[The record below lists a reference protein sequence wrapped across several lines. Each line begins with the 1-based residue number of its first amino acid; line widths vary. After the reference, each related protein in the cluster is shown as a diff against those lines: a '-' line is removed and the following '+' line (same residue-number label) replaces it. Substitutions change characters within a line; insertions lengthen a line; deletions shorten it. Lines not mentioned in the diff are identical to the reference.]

1 MADTIKARRELY
13 KQFQEAFP
21 LEYLKEMPLE
31 KYTNLHEVDL
41 VDTFCYWIEIK
52 TQAIGS
58 MKGGSSFKFGIYK
71 YINKPN
77 AAYMQADDQYAWY
90 RKYNKETAQD
100 AYIVVRDAVVRVAE
114 LASKGDF
121 EEIDAIDELGDV
133 FKWKI
138 AYLYSD
144 ETLIPIYKREWLN
157 AIARELG
164 MDEPEQKEISDI
176 QYFLIDQRNGK
187 DIYQYHDDLYA
198 LLSNNTKE
206 LSRQLKSAVREK
218 LKHDDRL
225 KANQSGRN
233 YIWIGTNNNKLNSS
247 DCHYELCWDKS
258 AKANHDG
265 ETVFVELH
273 CEEKSTKKQFE
284 SLRDIDGLSE
294 FPWGKGNL
302 GFRINNDGW
311 DISAD
316 SIEDLADI
324 LIDELHQLDDLV
336 GEKVEKIESALA
348 SDSDTNSDIRYW
360 MYAPG
365 ENASMWSLCQE
376 KKLICIGWSDMG
388 DLSQY
393 NSIEEVGAKMQE
405 VYNDKNSSF
414 TNDRLAVWEFTKVMK
429 PGDVIIVKQGKSK
442 ILGRGIVTGDYQ
454 YDTSYD
460 FSNIR
465 SVEWTHIGEWNAPH
479 QTVMKT
485 LTDITKYPD
494 YVTNL
499 ENLFDN
505 KNPESS
511 TTKRY
516 WWLVANPK
524 IWSFSDMKVGD
535 IQDYTLYNEN
545 GNKRRIFQN
554 FLDAK
559 EGDVVIGYE
568 STPTKQIVALAE
580 VAKASDGK
588 AIIFKKT
595 ESLPSPIDF
604 STIRP
609 IPDLSEMEYLKNS
622 QGSFYKLTEDEFNTL
637 MDVIREYNP
646 KVEEKNNAK
655 YTEDDFLNEV
665 YLPKESYRRMKALL
679 LSKKNIILQGAPG
692 VGKTFSAK
700 RLAYSIMGEKDPSR
714 VEFIQFHQ
722 SYAYEDFIMGYKPN
736 EEGGFFLKKG
746 VFYKFCKQAKAD
758 PDRPYFFIIDEINR
772 GNMSKIFGEL
782 LMLIENDY
790 RGETVKLA
798 YSDELFDVPSNL
810 YIIGM
815 MNTADRSLAM
825 IDYALRRRF
834 SFFDMKPGFDSDGF
848 IQYQKGQNSPL
859 FDQVIEAIK
868 SLNLIIA
875 DDDSLGDGFCIG
887 HSYFC
892 NQEHITE
899 EWLKNTIEFDV
910 LPMLREYWFDNNDLY
925 EQQDDK
931 LMGLFND

>member
-1 MADTIKARRELY
+1 MADTIKERRELY

-21 LEYLKEMPLE
+21 IESLGKMPLE

-41 VDTFCYWIEIK
+41 DDTFCYWIENK
-52 TQAIGS
+52 TRSIGS

-71 YINKPN
+71 YLERPN
-77 AAYMQADDQYAWY
+77 VSYMQSDDQYAWY
-90 RKYNKETAQD
+90 RKYDKETAQE
-100 AYIVVRDAVVRVAE
+100 AYVIVRNAVVRIAE
-114 LASKGDF
+114 HASKGEF

-138 AYLYSD
+138 AFLYSD
-144 ETLIPIYKREWLN
+144 ETLIPIYKREWLDS
-157 AIARELG
+157 IARELG
-164 MDEPEQKEISDI
+164 MDKPEEKGISDI
-176 QYFLIDQRNGK
+176 QYYLIDQRNGK
-187 DIYQYHDDLYA
+187 DIYEYHDE
-198 LLSNNTKE
+198 LLSLLPDNTKE
-206 LSRQLKSAVREK
+206 AFKQLKSAVREK
-218 LKHDDRL
+218 LKYDSRL
-225 KANQSGRN
+225 KANKSGTE
-233 YIWIGTNNNKLNSS
+233 YLWIGTTDNKLNSS
-247 DCHYELCWDKS
+247 DCHYELCWDKYV
-258 AKANHDG
+258 KASHDG
-265 ETVFVELH
+265 KKVFVELH
-273 CEEKSTKKQFE
+273 CEKKSTVKQFE
-284 SLRDIDGLSE
+284 SLRDIEGLSE
-294 FPWGKGNL
+294 FPWGSGNL

-311 DISAD
+311 DISSD
-316 SIEDLADI
+316 STEDLADI
-324 LIDELHQLDDLV
+324 LIEELHQLDDLV
-336 GEKVEKIESALA
+336 GVTVENIESNLV
-348 SDSDTNSDIRYW
+348 SDIRYW

-365 ENASMWSLCQE
+365 ENASMWPLCQE

-460 FSNIR
+460 FCNIR

-494 YVTNL
+494 YVTDL
-499 ENLFDN
+499 ENLFDS
-505 KNPESS
+505 KNPVSS
-511 TTKRY
+511 TTNRY

-535 IQDYTLYNEN
+535 IQDYTLYNSN

-554 FLDAK
+554 FLDAR
-559 EGDVVIGYE
+559 EGDIVIGYE

-580 VAKASDGK
+580 VAKANDGK
-588 AIIFKKT
+588 RIIFKKT

-604 STIRP
+604 STFRP

-692 VGKTFSAK
+692 VGKTYSAK

-736 EEGGFFLKKG
+736 EEGGFYLKKG
-746 VFYKFCKQAKAD
+746 VFYNFCKKVKAD

-798 YSDELFDVPSNL
+798 YSDEPFDVPSNL

-834 SFFDMKPGFDSDGF
+834 SFFDMRPGFDSGGF
-848 IQYQKGQNSPL
+848 IKYQKDQNSPL

-875 DDDSLGDGFCIG
+875 EDDSLGDGFCIG

-925 EQQDDK
+925 EQQVGK

>member
-1 MADTIKARRELY
+1 MADTIKERRGLY

-21 LEYLKEMPLE
+21 IESLEKMPLE

-41 VDTFCYWIEIK
+41 DDTFCYWIENK
-52 TQAIGS
+52 TRSIGS

-71 YINKPN
+71 YLERPN
-77 AAYMQADDQYAWY
+77 VSYMQSDDQYAWY
-90 RKYNKETAQD
+90 RKYNKETAQE
-100 AYIVVRDAVVRVAE
+100 AYVIVRNAVVRIAE
-114 LASKGDF
+114 HASKGEF

-138 AYLYSD
+138 AFLYSD
-144 ETLIPIYKREWLN
+144 ETLIPIYKREWLDS
-157 AIARELG
+157 IARELG
-164 MDEPEQKEISDI
+164 MDKPEEKGISDI
-176 QYFLIDQRNGK
+176 QYYLIDQRNGK
-187 DIYQYHDDLYA
+187 DIYEYHDE
-198 LLSNNTKE
+198 LLSLLPDNTKE
-206 LSRQLKSAVREK
+206 AFKQLKSAVREK
-218 LKHDDRL
+218 LKYDSRL
-225 KANQSGRN
+225 KANKSGTE
-233 YIWIGTNNNKLNSS
+233 YLWIGTTDNKLNSS
-247 DCHYELCWDKS
+247 DCHYELCWDKYV
-258 AKANHDG
+258 KASHDG
-265 ETVFVELH
+265 KKVFVELH
-273 CEEKSTKKQFE
+273 CEKKSTVKQFE
-284 SLRDIDGLSE
+284 SLRDIEGLSE
-294 FPWGKGNL
+294 FPWGSGNL

-311 DISAD
+311 DISSD
-316 SIEDLADI
+316 STEDLADI
-324 LIDELHQLDDLV
+324 LIEELHQLDDLV
-336 GEKVEKIESALA
+336 GVTVENIESNLV
-348 SDSDTNSDIRYW
+348 SDIRYW

-365 ENASMWSLCQE
+365 ENASMWPLCQE

-460 FSNIR
+460 FCNIR

-494 YVTNL
+494 YVTDL
-499 ENLFDN
+499 ENLFDS
-505 KNPESS
+505 KNPVSS
-511 TTKRY
+511 TTNRY

-535 IQDYTLYNEN
+535 IQDYTLYNSN

-554 FLDAK
+554 FLDAR
-559 EGDVVIGYE
+559 EGDIVIGYE

-580 VAKASDGK
+580 VAKANDGK
-588 AIIFKKT
+588 RIIFKKT

-604 STIRP
+604 STFRP

-646 KVEEKNNAK
+646 KVEEKHNTK
-655 YTEDDFLNEV
+655 YTEDDFLNDV
-665 YLPKESYRRMKALL
+665 YLPKKSYRRMKALL

-692 VGKTFSAK
+692 VGKTYSAK

-736 EEGGFFLKKG
+736 EEGGFYLKKG
-746 VFYKFCKQAKAD
+746 VFYNFCKKVKAD

-798 YSDELFDVPSNL
+798 YSDEPFDVPSNL

-834 SFFDMKPGFDSDGF
+834 SFFDMRPGFDSGGF
-848 IQYQKGQNSPL
+848 IQYQKDQNSPL

-868 SLNLIIA
+868 SLNQIIA

-925 EQQDDK
+925 EQQVGK

>member
-1 MADTIKARRELY
+1 MADTIKERRELY

-21 LEYLKEMPLE
+21 IESLEKMPLE

-41 VDTFCYWIEIK
+41 DDTFCYWIENK
-52 TQAIGS
+52 TRSIGS

-71 YINKPN
+71 YLERPN
-77 AAYMQADDQYAWY
+77 VSYMQSDDQYAWY
-90 RKYNKETAQD
+90 RKYNKETAQE
-100 AYIVVRDAVVRVAE
+100 AYVIVRNAVVRIAE
-114 LASKGDF
+114 HASKGEF

-138 AYLYSD
+138 AFLYSD
-144 ETLIPIYKREWLN
+144 ETLIPIYKREWLDS
-157 AIARELG
+157 IARELG
-164 MDEPEQKEISDI
+164 MDKPEEKGISDI
-176 QYFLIDQRNGK
+176 QYYLIDQRNGK
-187 DIYQYHDDLYA
+187 DIYEYHDE
-198 LLSNNTKE
+198 LLSLLPDNTKE
-206 LSRQLKSAVREK
+206 AFKQLKSAVREK
-218 LKHDDRL
+218 LKYDSRL
-225 KANQSGRN
+225 KANKSGTE
-233 YIWIGTNNNKLNSS
+233 YLWIGTTDNKLNSS
-247 DCHYELCWDKS
+247 DCHYELCWDKYV
-258 AKANHDG
+258 KASHDG
-265 ETVFVELH
+265 KKVFVELH
-273 CEEKSTKKQFE
+273 CEKKSTVKQFE
-284 SLRDIDGLSE
+284 SLRDIEGLSE
-294 FPWGKGNL
+294 FPWGSGNL

-311 DISAD
+311 DISSD
-316 SIEDLADI
+316 STEDLADI
-324 LIDELHQLDDLV
+324 LIEELHQLDDLV
-336 GEKVEKIESALA
+336 GVTVENIESNLV
-348 SDSDTNSDIRYW
+348 SDIRYW

-365 ENASMWSLCQE
+365 ENASMWPLCQE

-405 VYNDKNSSF
+405 VYNDKNNSF

-460 FSNIR
+460 FCNIR
-465 SVEWTHIGEWNAPH
+465 SVEWTHIGEWDAPH

-494 YVTNL
+494 YVTVL
-499 ENLFDN
+499 ENLFDS
-505 KNPESS
+505 KNPVSS
-511 TTKRY
+511 TTRY

-535 IQDYTLYNEN
+535 IQDYTLYNSN

-554 FLDAK
+554 FLDAR
-559 EGDVVIGYE
+559 EGDIVIGYE

-580 VAKASDGK
+580 VAKANDGK
-588 AIIFKKT
+588 RIIFKKT

-604 STIRP
+604 STFRP

-692 VGKTFSAK
+692 VGKTYSAK

-736 EEGGFFLKKG
+736 EEGGFYLKKG
-746 VFYKFCKQAKAD
+746 VFYNFCKKVKAD

-798 YSDELFDVPSNL
+798 YSDEPFDVPSNL

-834 SFFDMKPGFDSDGF
+834 SFFDMRPGFDSGGF
-848 IQYQKGQNSPL
+848 IKYQKDQNSPL

-875 DDDSLGDGFCIG
+875 EDDSLGDGFCIG

-925 EQQDDK
+925 EQQVGK

>member
-1 MADTIKARRELY
+1 MADTIKERRELY

-21 LEYLKEMPLE
+21 IESLEKMPLE

-41 VDTFCYWIEIK
+41 DDTFCYWIENK
-52 TQAIGS
+52 TRSIGS

-71 YINKPN
+71 YLERPN
-77 AAYMQADDQYAWY
+77 VSYMQSDDQYAWY
-90 RKYNKETAQD
+90 RKYNKETAQE
-100 AYIVVRDAVVRVAE
+100 AYVIVRNAVVRIAE
-114 LASKGDF
+114 HASKGEF

-138 AYLYSD
+138 AFLYSD
-144 ETLIPIYKREWLN
+144 ETLIPIYKREWLDS
-157 AIARELG
+157 IARELG
-164 MDEPEQKEISDI
+164 MDKPEEKGISDI
-176 QYFLIDQRNGK
+176 QYYLIDQRNGK
-187 DIYQYHDDLYA
+187 DIYEYHDE
-198 LLSNNTKE
+198 LLSLLPDNTKE
-206 LSRQLKSAVREK
+206 AFKQLKSAVREK
-218 LKHDDRL
+218 LKYDSRL
-225 KANQSGRN
+225 KANKSGTE
-233 YIWIGTNNNKLNSS
+233 YLWIGTTDNKLNSS
-247 DCHYELCWDKS
+247 DCHYELCWDKYV
-258 AKANHDG
+258 KASHDG
-265 ETVFVELH
+265 KKVFVELH
-273 CEEKSTKKQFE
+273 CEKKSTVKQFE
-284 SLRDIDGLSE
+284 SLRDIEGLSE
-294 FPWGKGNL
+294 FPWGSGNL

-311 DISAD
+311 DISSD
-316 SIEDLADI
+316 STEDLADI
-324 LIDELHQLDDLV
+324 LIEELHQLDDLV
-336 GEKVEKIESALA
+336 GVTVENIESNLV
-348 SDSDTNSDIRYW
+348 SDIRYW

-365 ENASMWSLCQE
+365 ENASMWPLCQE

-460 FSNIR
+460 FCNIR

-494 YVTNL
+494 YVTDL
-499 ENLFDN
+499 ENLFDS
-505 KNPESS
+505 KNPVSS
-511 TTKRY
+511 TTNRY

-535 IQDYTLYNEN
+535 IQDYTLYNSN

-554 FLDAK
+554 FLDAR
-559 EGDVVIGYE
+559 EGDIVIGYE

-580 VAKASDGK
+580 VAKANDGK
-588 AIIFKKT
+588 RIIFKKT

-604 STIRP
+604 STFRP

-646 KVEEKNNAK
+646 KVEEKHNTK
-655 YTEDDFLNEV
+655 YTEDDFLNDV
-665 YLPKESYRRMKALL
+665 YLPKKSYRRMKALL

-692 VGKTFSAK
+692 VGKTYSAK

-736 EEGGFFLKKG
+736 EEGGFYLKKG
-746 VFYKFCKQAKAD
+746 VFYNFCKKVKAD

-798 YSDELFDVPSNL
+798 YSDEPFDVPSNL

-834 SFFDMKPGFDSDGF
+834 SFFDMRPGFDSGGF
-848 IQYQKGQNSPL
+848 IKYQKDQNSPL

-875 DDDSLGDGFCIG
+875 EDDSLGDGFCIG

-925 EQQDDK
+925 EQQVGK

>member
-1 MADTIKARRELY
+1 MADTIKERRELY

-21 LEYLKEMPLE
+21 IEYLKEMPLE
-31 KYTNLHEVDL
+31 KYTNLNREDS
-41 VDTFCYWIEIK
+41 FCYWLESR
-52 TQAIGS
+52 TNSLGS
-58 MKGGSSFKFGIYK
+58 LWGGSSFKFGIYK
-71 YINKPN
+71 YIQKPN
-77 AAYMQADDQYAWY
+77 VPYIQSDDNYAWY
-90 RKYNKETAQD
+90 KKYNKSTSQE
-100 AYIVVRDAVVRVAE
+100 AYNVVRDAVIMIAE
-114 LASKGDF
+114 LASRGEF

-138 AYLYSD
+138 AFLYSD
-144 ETLIPIYKREWLN
+144 ETLIPIYKREMLDKV
-157 AIARELG
+157 ALKLD
-164 MDEPEQKEISDI
+164 MDEPKKSSTSGI
-176 QYFLIDQRNGK
+176 QRFLIEKKGNK
-187 DIYQYHDDLYA
+187 DLYVFYDE
-198 LLSNNTKE
+198 LLSILEENNAQNTFSEFRKAVKE
-206 LSRQLKSAVREK
+206 RLNEDPS
-218 LKHDDRL
+218 L
-225 KANQSGRN
+225 KASKSGPGFLWVCTKN
-233 YIWIGTNNNKLNSS
+233 GDLNSS
-247 DCHYELCWDKS
+247 DCHYELCWDETKM
-258 AKANHDG
+258 AGHDG
-265 ETVFVELH
+265 KKVFVELH
-273 CEEKSTKKQFE
+273 CENKKTFKQFE
-284 SLRDIDGLSE
+284 SLKDIEGVFE
-294 FPWGKGNL
+294 FPWGNNNL
-302 GFRINNDGW
+302 GIRLNNEGW
-311 DISAD
+311 EVTPDA
-316 SIEDLADI
+316 IEDLADI
-324 LIDELHQLDDLV
+324 VIEELHELDNLV
-336 GEKVEKIESALA
+336 GEQAKGIEAEISTTTDSA
-348 SDSDTNSDIRYW
+348 STTDIKYW

-365 ENASMWSLCQE
+365 ENASMWPLCQE

-393 NSIEEVGAKMQE
+393 NSLEEVGAKMQE
-405 VYNDKNSSF
+405 VYNDKNNSF

-429 PGDVIIVKQGKSK
+429 PGDIIIVKQGKSK

-460 FSNIR
+460 FCNIR

-485 LTDITKYPD
+485 LTDITKYPN
-494 YVTNL
+494 YVTDL
-499 ENLFDN
+499 ENLFDS
-505 KNPESS
+505 KNSESS
-511 TTKRY
+511 PTKRY

-524 IWSFSDMKVGD
+524 IWSISDMKVGD
-535 IQDYTLYNEN
+535 VQDYTLYNEN

-736 EEGGFFLKKG
+736 EEGGFYLKKG
-746 VFYKFCKQAKAD
+746 VFYNFCKKVKAD
-758 PDRPYFFIIDEINR
+758 PDRRYFFIIDEINR

-834 SFFDMKPGFDSDGF
+834 SFFDMRPGFDSDGF

-925 EQQDDK
+925 EQQAGK

>member
-1 MADTIKARRELY
+1 MADTIKERRELY
-13 KQFQEAFP
+13 RQFQEAFP
-21 LEYLKEMPLE
+21 IEYLKEMPLE

-41 VDTFCYWIEIK
+41 DDTFCYWIEIK
-52 TQAIGS
+52 TRSIGS

-71 YINKPN
+71 YLERPN
-77 AAYMQADDQYAWY
+77 VSYMQSDDQYAWY
-90 RKYNKETAQD
+90 RKYNKETAQE
-100 AYIVVRDAVVRVAE
+100 AYVIVRNAVVKIAE
-114 LASKGDF
+114 HASRGEFD
-121 EEIDAIDELGDV
+121 EIDSIDELGDV

-138 AYLYSD
+138 AFLYSD

-157 AIARELG
+157 SIARKLG
-164 MDEPEQKEISDI
+164 MDKPEQKAISDV
-176 QYFLIDQRNGK
+176 QYYLIDQRKGK
-187 DIYQYHDDLYA
+187 DIYEYHDELFA
-198 LLSNNTKE
+198 LSPDNTKE
-206 LSRQLKSAVREK
+206 AFKQLKSVVREK
-218 LKHDDRL
+218 LKHDSRL
-225 KANQSGRN
+225 KTNKSGTD
-233 YIWIGTNNNKLNSS
+233 YLWIGTTDNTLNSS
-247 DCHYELCWDKS
+247 DCHYELCWDKYV
-258 AKANHDG
+258 KANHDG
-265 ETVFVELH
+265 NKVFVELH
-273 CEEKSTKKQFE
+273 CENKNTIKQYE
-284 SLRDIDGLSE
+284 PLRNIEGLSE
-294 FPWGKGNL
+294 FPWGSGNL
-302 GFRINNDGW
+302 GFRISNDGW
-311 DISAD
+311 DITSD
-316 SIEDLADI
+316 STEELADI
-324 LIDELHQLDDLV
+324 LIDELHRLDDLV
-336 GEKVEKIESALA
+336 GKTVENIESNLV
-348 SDSDTNSDIRYW
+348 SSSDIKYW

-365 ENASMWSLCQE
+365 ENASMWPLCQE
-376 KKLICIGWSDMG
+376 KKLICIGWSAMG

-405 VYNDKNSSF
+405 VYNDKNNSF

-442 ILGRGIVTGDYQ
+442 ILGRGIVKGDYQ

-460 FSNIR
+460 FCNIR
-465 SVEWTHIGEWNAPH
+465 SVEWTHIGEWDAPH

-485 LTDITKYPD
+485 LTDITKYPN
-494 YVTNL
+494 YVTDL
-499 ENLFDN
+499 ENLFDS
-505 KNPESS
+505 KNSESS
-511 TTKRY
+511 STKRY

-524 IWSFSDMKVGD
+524 IWSISDMKVGD
-535 IQDYTLYNEN
+535 VQDYTLYNEN

-834 SFFDMKPGFDSDGF
+834 SFGVSRSFRASSSAAK
-848 IQYQKGQNSPL
+848 
-859 FDQVIEAIK
+859 
-868 SLNLIIA
+868 
-875 DDDSLGDGFCIG
+875 
-887 HSYFC
+887 
-892 NQEHITE
+892 
-899 EWLKNTIEFDV
+899 
-910 LPMLREYWFDNNDLY
+910 LPPARCSFSCAFSF
-925 EQQDDK
+925 
-931 LMGLFND
+931 GAAP

>member
-1 MADTIKARRELY
+1 MADTIKERRELY

-21 LEYLKEMPLE
+21 IESLGKMPLE

-41 VDTFCYWIEIK
+41 DDTFCYWIENK
-52 TQAIGS
+52 TRSIGS

-71 YINKPN
+71 YLERPN
-77 AAYMQADDQYAWY
+77 VSYMQSDDQYAWY
-90 RKYNKETAQD
+90 RKYDKETAQE
-100 AYIVVRDAVVRVAE
+100 AYVIVRNAVVRIAE
-114 LASKGDF
+114 HASKGEF

-138 AYLYSD
+138 AFLYSD
-144 ETLIPIYKREWLN
+144 ETLIPIYKREWLDS
-157 AIARELG
+157 IARELG
-164 MDEPEQKEISDI
+164 MDKPEEKGISDI
-176 QYFLIDQRNGK
+176 QYYLIDQRNGK
-187 DIYQYHDDLYA
+187 DIYEYHDE
-198 LLSNNTKE
+198 LLSLLPDNTKE
-206 LSRQLKSAVREK
+206 AFKQLKSAVREK
-218 LKHDDRL
+218 LKYDSRL
-225 KANQSGRN
+225 KANKSGTE
-233 YIWIGTNNNKLNSS
+233 YLWIGTTDNKLNSS
-247 DCHYELCWDKS
+247 DCHYELCWDKYV
-258 AKANHDG
+258 KASHDG
-265 ETVFVELH
+265 KKVFVELH
-273 CEEKSTKKQFE
+273 CEKKSTVKQFE
-284 SLRDIDGLSE
+284 SLRDIEGLSE
-294 FPWGKGNL
+294 FPWGSGNL

-311 DISAD
+311 DISSD
-316 SIEDLADI
+316 STEDLADI
-324 LIDELHQLDDLV
+324 LIEELHQLDDLV
-336 GEKVEKIESALA
+336 GVTVENIESNLV
-348 SDSDTNSDIRYW
+348 SDIRYW

-365 ENASMWSLCQE
+365 ENASMWPLCQE
-376 KKLICIGWSDMG
+376 KKLICIGWSAMG

-405 VYNDKNSSF
+405 VYNDKSNSF

-460 FSNIR
+460 FCNIR

-494 YVTNL
+494 YVTDL
-499 ENLFDN
+499 ENLFDS
-505 KNPESS
+505 KNPVSS
-511 TTKRY
+511 TTNRY

-535 IQDYTLYNEN
+535 IQDYTLYNSN

-554 FLDAK
+554 FLDAR
-559 EGDVVIGYE
+559 EGDIVIGYE

-580 VAKASDGK
+580 VAKANDGK
-588 AIIFKKT
+588 RIIFKKT

-604 STIRP
+604 STFRP

-692 VGKTFSAK
+692 VGKTYSAK

-736 EEGGFFLKKG
+736 EEGGFYLKKG
-746 VFYKFCKQAKAD
+746 VFYNFCKKVKAD

-798 YSDELFDVPSNL
+798 YSDEPFDVPSNL

-834 SFFDMKPGFDSDGF
+834 SFFDMRPGFDSGGF
-848 IQYQKGQNSPL
+848 IKYQKDQNSPL

-868 SLNLIIA
+868 SLNQIIA

-925 EQQDDK
+925 EQQVGK

>member
-1 MADTIKARRELY
+1 MADTIKERRGLY

-21 LEYLKEMPLE
+21 IESLEKMPLE

-41 VDTFCYWIEIK
+41 DDTFCYWIENK
-52 TQAIGS
+52 TRSIGS

-71 YINKPN
+71 YLERPN
-77 AAYMQADDQYAWY
+77 VSYMQSDDQYAWY
-90 RKYNKETAQD
+90 RKYNKETAQE
-100 AYIVVRDAVVRVAE
+100 AYVIVRNAVVRIAE
-114 LASKGDF
+114 HASKGEF

-138 AYLYSD
+138 AFLYSD
-144 ETLIPIYKREWLN
+144 ETLIPIYKREWLDS
-157 AIARELG
+157 IARELG
-164 MDEPEQKEISDI
+164 MDKPEEKGISDI
-176 QYFLIDQRNGK
+176 QYYLIDQRNGK
-187 DIYQYHDDLYA
+187 DIYEYHDE
-198 LLSNNTKE
+198 LLSLLPDNTKE
-206 LSRQLKSAVREK
+206 AFKQLKSAVREK
-218 LKHDDRL
+218 LKYDSRL
-225 KANQSGRN
+225 KANKSGTE
-233 YIWIGTNNNKLNSS
+233 YLWIGTTDNKLNSS
-247 DCHYELCWDKS
+247 DCHYELCWDKYV
-258 AKANHDG
+258 KASHDG
-265 ETVFVELH
+265 KKVFVELH
-273 CEEKSTKKQFE
+273 CERKSTVKQFE
-284 SLRDIDGLSE
+284 SLRDIEGLSE
-294 FPWGKGNL
+294 FPWGSGNL

-311 DISAD
+311 DISSD
-316 SIEDLADI
+316 STEDLADI
-324 LIDELHQLDDLV
+324 LIEELHQLDDLV
-336 GEKVEKIESALA
+336 GVTVENIESNLV
-348 SDSDTNSDIRYW
+348 SDIRYW

-365 ENASMWSLCQE
+365 ENASMWPLCQE

-460 FSNIR
+460 FCNIR

-494 YVTNL
+494 YVTDL
-499 ENLFDN
+499 ENLFDS
-505 KNPESS
+505 KNPVSS
-511 TTKRY
+511 TTNRY

-535 IQDYTLYNEN
+535 IQDYTLYNSN

-554 FLDAK
+554 FLDAR
-559 EGDVVIGYE
+559 EGDIVIGYE

-580 VAKASDGK
+580 VAKANDGK
-588 AIIFKKT
+588 RIIFKKT

-604 STIRP
+604 STFRP

-646 KVEEKNNAK
+646 KVEEKHNTK
-655 YTEDDFLNEV
+655 YTEDDFLNDV
-665 YLPKESYRRMKALL
+665 YLPKKSYRRMKALL

-692 VGKTFSAK
+692 VGKTYSAK

-736 EEGGFFLKKG
+736 EEGGFYLKKG
-746 VFYKFCKQAKAD
+746 VFYNFCKKVKAD

-798 YSDELFDVPSNL
+798 YSDEPFDVPSNL

-834 SFFDMKPGFDSDGF
+834 SFFDMRPGFDSGGF
-848 IQYQKGQNSPL
+848 IQYQKDQNSPL

-868 SLNLIIA
+868 SLNQIIA

-925 EQQDDK
+925 EQQVGK